1 MPLAACAPPTTLTAS
16 SPALHQGF
24 IRATTEPGAT
34 VTPEAFQEVSILVD
48 TGSQQ
53 APLCST
59 AVAQRL
65 GAKGNLSAFALQAG
79 GQPLPIYDVGWCDLG
94 INGKPYKT
102 QFKSAALSPFDIIL
116 GESWLKEHRGVLDYA
131 DNRLWQKDLQGNL
144 RPLTF
149 DLPGIATPPYEA
161 TFGGSRVRR
170 LQRRH
175 PSSAFST
182 QSYLQAVLDYTKEL
196 PEDAELDLG
205 DIPGITPSQRS
216 SFSFVE
222 EDVRTHLAHLPAEQ
236 LDCIVQRLREFEGD
250 VFETRTQ
257 PRPPPVRPGFDVPIV
272 ERVGSEPPAR
282 RPYPV
287 APHHQPELDRQVK
300 ALFDAG
306 IIRRSNSSYSA
317 PVLFTPKKDGKLR
330 MVVDYRMLNAQTVRD
345 RFPTP
350 TAGDLIAKTRGAKL
364 FSKIDLLSGFHQLRM
379 SDDAVSKTAFATP
392 SGLYEFVSAP
402 FGLTSVPGAFQR
414 FMQFVLAEHI
424 EAGYC
429 VVYCDDIAIF
439 SRSDDPL
446 VHLQHIEAVL
456 ASLREHQLLAKG
468 SKCEFMRRE
477 AEFLG
482 FLVSGDGVRPLPS
495 KIEAVLQIPVPET
508 ITHLRSFLGMCNFF
522 RAHLPAFAEVSSS
535 LTELLKGSKS
545 GRQKLPWTLECDHAF
560 AQLKTMLTSAPLL
573 RHFDPTLRTAVH
585 IDASQHAVG
594 AVLLQWEADEQDPR
608 PVCFLSRK
616 LQGSQ
621 WHYDAR
627 NAEALAAQV
636 ALAAWRPL
644 LYGVPFELVS
654 DHASLRHL
662 FQQKAP
668 SARILR
674 LCEFLAEFDFQE
686 VQYVK
691 GSDNAVPDFLSRPWD
706 ADAPDVGLHALS
718 HPRAP
723 KASVLA
729 MLSAQ
734 NFPLVVLLP
743 VCHNSISVFHD
754 GRLFSLP
761 VVVPMAEEAP
771 ASAARR
777 LLRTMGVHQDVEL
790 SYVGAQGRA
799 QLWRADLVRTQE
811 LPTLTL
817 PGLQWQS
824 SAGIQRRD
832 TWRRTHFDAL
842 RLFGVMPYHE
852 GGVSVASLAA
862 LATSAPSS
870 SFLPELKIAQ
880 QHDPFLQSVAEEVDG
895 SEHGAWRDFCRN
907 EQGLLCY
914 QREGDETQ
922 RICVPR
928 RSRDAV
934 LHAAHGDALTGHPGI
949 TRTAANLAQFF
960 WWPDMFR
967 DVAHFVR
974 SCRTCAATKSSN
986 GLRLG
991 VDSFSSVPLQPF
1003 THWSMDL
1010 IGPLP
1015 KSRSG
1020 NDLIVTW
1027 VDRTS
1032 KLIVAKA
1039 LRQGNSSAKALAEL
1053 TFDAICC
1060 RFGLPARITHDNDV
1074 RFRSLWKEL
1083 WRLLNTKISCT
1094 SAYNPQADPAE
1105 RANRQVLEALRAAVS
1120 SITDFDQWDQALP
1133 HLCFGLNTH
1142 PSSATHISPFE
1153 LAHGFPARVPLTLDL
1168 AAHAQLTGDRG
1179 AADYALVVHN
1189 RHQAAADNVA
1199 AAQVRLGRLLRQRA
1213 TPAEVK
1219 PGDQLYLDASPQHSP
1234 PHQVP
1239 YKLAARWMG
1248 PFVALDV
1255 RGPSVRLDLPPELG
1269 KISPWVNVRRLKFFE
1284 QRDAD
1289 FTDSQGPV
1297 TPVRGGDGRLRYEVQ
1312 RIWGHR
1318 PQGQLPAKEYLVHWK
1333 GYDISQM
1340 TWEPRATLLADVPTV
1355 LLAYEASPTTAQ
1367 ARASAP
1373 KRAPKTATLPICR
1386 RRSARIAAS

>member
-1 MPLAACAPPTTLTAS
+1 MAACAHPRGVNDLS
-16 SPALHQGF
+16 SPALHTGF
-24 IRATTEPGAT
+24 IRAAATLDDTGAPT
-34 VTPEAFQEVSILVD
+34 DFQEVSILVD
-48 TGSQQ
+48 SGSQQ

-59 AVAQRL
+59 AVAERL
-65 GAKGNLSAFALQAG
+65 GTTGKLSSFALQAG

-94 INGKPYKT
+94 INGRPCRT
-102 QFKSAALSPFDIIL
+102 SFKSAALSPFDIIL

-131 DNRLWQKDLQGNL
+131 DNRLWQKDLAGNL

-149 DLPGIATPPYEA
+149 DKPGINTPPPE
-161 TFGGSRVRR
+161 GNRIGSRACRM
-170 LQRRH
+170 QRRH
-175 PSSAFST
+175 APAAFST
-182 QSYLQAVLDYTKEL
+182 SGYLQAVLDFTKEL

-205 DIPGITPSQRS
+205 DIPGITPSERS

-222 EDVRTHLAHLPAEQ
+222 EEVRVQLAYLPAAQ
-236 LDCIVQRLREFEGD
+236 LDEVVRRLREFEGD

-257 PRPPPVRPGFDVPIV
+257 PRPPPIRPGFDVPIV
-272 ERVGSEPPAR
+272 EREGSEPPAR

-306 IIRRSNSSYSA
+306 IIRRSNSDYSA

-330 MVVDYRMLNAQTVRD
+330 MVVDYRMLNTQTVRD

-350 TAGDLIAKTRGAKL
+350 TAGDLIAKTRGARL

-379 SDDAVSKTAFATP
+379 SDDAVRKTAFATP

-439 SRSDDPL
+439 SQSDDPL
-446 VHLQHIEAVL
+446 VHLQHLEAVL
-456 ASLREHQLLAKG
+456 SSLREHQLLAKG

-482 FLVSGDGVRPLPS
+482 FMVSGDGVRPLPS
-495 KIEAVLQIPVPET
+495 KIEAVIQIPVPET

-522 RAHLPAFAEVSSS
+522 RAHLPAFAEVSSP

-545 GRQKLPWTLECDHAF
+545 GRQRLQWTLECDHAF
-560 AQLKTMLTSAPLL
+560 AQLKDMLTSAPLL
-573 RHFDPTLRTAVH
+573 RHFDPSLRTAVH

-594 AVLLQWEADEQDPR
+594 AVLLQWEAHEQDPR

-686 VQYVK
+686 VQYVR
-691 GSDNAVPDFLSRPWD
+691 GTANIVPDFLSRPWD
-706 ADAPDVGLHALS
+706 AEAPDVGLHALS
-718 HPRAP
+718 HPRLP
-723 KASVLA
+723 KPSALAVLG
-729 MLSAQ
+729 AQ
-734 NFPLVVLLP
+734 SQQMVLLLP
-743 VCHNSISVFHD
+743 VCQNNIAVFHD

-761 VVVPMAEEAP
+761 VTVPMAGEVPEQA
-771 ASAARR
+771 ASRVMR
-777 LLRTMGVHQDVEL
+777 SMGVSMHVVLDC
-790 SYVGAQGRA
+790 VGAKGNVQF
-799 QLWRADLVRTQE
+799 WRADILQTAE
-811 LPTLTL
+811 LPVFTL
-817 PGLQWQS
+817 PGLQWQT
-824 SAGIQRRD
+824 SAAVQRRD
-832 TWRRTHFDAL
+832 MWRRAHFDAL
-842 RLFGVMPYHE
+842 RLFGVLPSHV
-852 GGVSVASLAA
+852 GGVTVASLDA

-870 SFLPELKIAQ
+870 SFLSDLKTAQ
-880 QHDPFLQSVAEEVDG
+880 QQDDFLQGVGEEVDG
-895 SEHGAWRDFCRN
+895 SDHGTWRDFRRN
-907 EQGLLCY
+907 DQGILCY

-928 RSRDAV
+928 LSRDAV

-949 TRTAANLAQFF
+949 TRTAANIAQFF
-960 WWPDMFR
+960 WWPNMFR

-974 SCRTCAATKSSN
+974 SCRTCAAAKSST

-1032 KLIVAKA
+1032 KLIVARA
-1039 LRQGNSSAKALAEL
+1039 LRQGNSSAKVLADL
-1053 TFDAICC
+1053 TFEAICC
-1060 RFGLPARITHDNDV
+1060 RFGLPARLTHDNDV

-1083 WRLLNTKISCT
+1083 WKLLNTKISCT

-1120 SITDFDQWDQALP
+1120 SVTDFDQWDQALP

-1179 AADYALVVHN
+1179 AADYALAVHN
-1189 RHQAAADNVA
+1189 RHRAAADNVA
-1199 AAQVRLGRLLRQRA
+1199 AAQVRLGRLLDQRA

-1219 PGDQLYLDASPQHSP
+1219 PGDQMYLDASPQHSP

-1239 YKLAARWMG
+1239 YKLANRWMG
-1248 PFVALDV
+1248 PFVALEV
-1255 RGPSVRLDLPPELG
+1255 RGPSVHLALPPELG

-1289 FTDSQGPV
+1289 FTDFQGPV
-1297 TPVRGGDGRLRYEVQ
+1297 TPVRGGDGLLRYELQ

-1318 PQGQLPAKEYLVHWK
+1318 PQGQLPAQEDLVQWT
-1333 GYDISQM
+1333 GYDTSQM
-1340 TWEPRATLLADVPTV
+1340 TWETRASLLADVPTV
-1355 LLAYEASPTTAQ
+1355 LLAYEKSPTTAQ

-1373 KRAPKTATLPICR
+1373 KRAPTMMTTLPSC
-1386 RRSARIAAS
+1386 RRSARLAAS